1 MSRSVALGLILL
13 FALGACAGCRRAG
26 QGTGTAKGA
35 AGTQTIQLKGSDTMV
50 NLGQAWAE
58 AFMKENPD
66 VSVSVTGGGSG
77 TGIAALINGTTDVA
91 ECSRAMT
98 PEEIQQAKAQ
108 GRNPNEIQV
117 AWDGIAVIVNPGSP
131 VPQLTIDQLA
141 DIFTGKVTNWKQVG
155 GANAKIVILSR
166 EVNSGTHVY
175 FKEHVLQKG
184 DKTSKA
190 DYATAALL
198 MPSSQAIHDEVAQNL
213 QAIGYVGLGY
223 VDNKVKAL
231 KVAARAGEPFVA
243 PSPQTIVN
251 KQYPISRPLFFYTNG
266 DPIGAV
272 KTFVDFVLGPE
283 GQQVVSQLDF
293 VPLKS

>member
-1 MSRSVALGLILL
+1 MCKKSALGLLAVAIV
-13 FALGACAGCRRAG
+13 ATIAGCRRPGA
-26 QGTGTAKGA
+26 TGGA
-35 AGTQTIQLKGSDTMV
+35 PSGAPQTLQINGSDTMV

-58 AFMKENPD
+58 AFIKKHAE

-91 ECSRAMT
+91 QCSRPMK
-98 PEEIQQAKAQ
+98 PEEVAQAKAK
-108 GRNPNEIQV
+108 GREPKEIQV
-117 AWDGIAVIVNPGSP
+117 AWDGIAVVVNPNNKVG
-131 VPQLTIDQLA
+131 QLTVDQLA
-141 DIFTGKVTNWKQVG
+141 DIFAGKTTNWKQVG
-155 GANAKIVILSR
+155 GAQGKMVILSR

-190 DYATAALL
+190 DYATSALL
-198 MPSSQAIHDEVAQNL
+198 MPSSQAIHDEVAQNP

-223 VDNKVKAL
+223 LDSKVKAL
-231 KVAARAGEPFVA
+231 KVAQEPGAPFVA
-243 PSPQTIVN
+243 PSPQTVISQ
-251 KQYPISRPLFFYTNG
+251 QYPISRPLFFYTAG
-266 DPIGAV
+266 EPAGPAKAFI
-272 KTFVDFVLGPE
+272 DFVLSGE